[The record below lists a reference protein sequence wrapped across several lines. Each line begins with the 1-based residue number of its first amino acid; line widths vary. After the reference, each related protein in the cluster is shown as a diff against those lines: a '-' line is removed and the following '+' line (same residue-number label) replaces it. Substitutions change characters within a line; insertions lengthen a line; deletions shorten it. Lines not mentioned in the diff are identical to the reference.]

1 MVLIPTECGIAGLI
15 SEENDKSDPQYC
27 KFLYQ
32 KIGEDFHWKDRL
44 ASSLKEWEK
53 YLNQSKLKFFIAKIG
68 NEVAGFYEY
77 FYHEE
82 KNEVE
87 LTYMGIFREYFGRK
101 LGGYLLT
108 HALRSGWSHNPNRI
122 WVHTCTLD
130 HQNALKN
137 YIARGMNIFKKES
150 VKI

>member
-1 MVLIPTECGIAGLI
+1 MIIVIGVPNAVFLI
-15 SEENDKSDPQYC
+15 NK
-27 KFLYQ
+27 YQ
-32 KIGEDFHWKDRL
+32 QEIKKHGQQAKALQRV
-44 ASSLKEWEK
+44 
-53 YLNQSKLKFFIAKIG
+53 IAKIG

-77 FYHEE
+77 LYHEE

-130 HQNALKN
+130 HPNALKN